1 MNSRNYVRRVDNR
14 VERVEQGSM
23 NFGHRPS
30 EKFTSTSMD
39 IPKGSSR
46 VDVSPVPSLRAH
58 AHAQSDEPLATTLST
73 LSPLPAWF
81 EPTPFPYQ
89 LEGAIRASEQN
100 HTLIADEPGLGK
112 TLQAL
117 ATAVMLGA
125 QRVLVIAPPVLLA
138 NWGREITRTHH
149 LEHIDSAELA
159 TITPSTKKVTAAA
172 LPAAGYIIVSDAM
185 LVSRRTL
192 PALLADW
199 APDLVI
205 IDEAH
210 RMKNPSAKRTRAAQ
224 QIAAAA
230 GKTIALT
237 GTPIIS
243 TPLDVLPLLDM
254 LGHLHWFPGGTRR
267 TFEARYTSPDRWN
280 NPRPVKR
287 MLPELHALLEAFV
300 WTRRTKSEVLKDLPA
315 KLRTTH
321 TVTPSH
327 DEYVAAH
334 KDLDAAV
341 SKYLAH
347 TPVIDME
354 QLNAWASENRRYVSQ
369 LRRATGLA
377 KIEPA
382 VEWIREHH
390 DGAPERPLIVW
401 GIHRAVLDGLA
412 EQLAPHMRVA
422 TIHGGTGH
430 AERDEIVQRFQAGD
444 IDVLIG
450 QIVAAGVGLTLTR
463 SSDVLFVETDWTP
476 AGIVQAEDRVH
487 RIGQTAHV
495 QITTL
500 IAERTLDAKI
510 HATLATSIQTLNHLT
525 PGSDHAVTDAAGG
538 ATVRDVLVGLVLD
551 RHITRLTNGAA
562 A

>member
-1 MNSRNYVRRVDNR
+1 MTRTPARTVTDSDRSVTAQNTN
-14 VERVEQGSM
+14 
-23 NFGHRPS
+23 GHCQNLA
-30 EKFTSTSMD
+30 FTSNDERQVTDSDRFSRDPSM
-39 IPKGSSR
+39 R
-46 VDVSPVPSLRAH
+46 TR
-58 AHAQSDEPLATTLST
+58 AHAQSDEHMDGHYRSLPL
-73 LSPLPAWF
+73 LPAWLT
-81 EPTPFPYQ
+81 PTPFPYQ
-89 LEGAIRASEQN
+89 ATGAIRAAHDG

-117 ATAVMLGA
+117 AAAVLLDA
-125 QRVLVIAPPVLLA
+125 QRIVVVAPPVLLA
-138 NWGREITRTHH
+138 NWGREITRTRH
-149 LEHIDSAELA
+149 LDHIDGAELL
-159 TITPSTKKVTAAA
+159 IVTPSTKKNPS
-172 LPAAGYIIVSDAM
+172 LPAAGYVVVSDAM

-192 PALLADW
+192 PQLLADW
-199 APDLVI
+199 APDVLV

-210 RMKNPSAKRTRAAQ
+210 RMKNPAAKRTRAAQ
-224 QIAAAA
+224 QLAAAA
-230 GKTIALT
+230 ARTIALT

-267 TFEARYTSPDRWN
+267 TFEARYTSPDRWG
-280 NPRPVKR
+280 NPRPIKR

-300 WTRRTKSEVLKDLPA
+300 WTRRTKADVLADLPA
-315 KLRTTH
+315 KMRTTH
-321 TVTPSH
+321 TITPSH
-327 DEYVAAH
+327 DAYLEAH
-334 KDLDAAV
+334 ADLDKAV
-341 SKYLAH
+341 AKFLDHNPS
-347 TPVIDME
+347 IDME

-377 KIEPA
+377 KIDPA
-382 VEWIREHH
+382 IDWIRDHH

-401 GIHRAVLDGLA
+401 GIHRDVLDGLSTA
-412 EQLAPHMRVA
+412 LAPHMRVA

-430 AERDEIVQRFQAGD
+430 AERDDIVQRFQAGD
-444 IDVLIG
+444 IDVLVA

-476 AGIVQAEDRVH
+476 AGVVQAEDRVH
-487 RIGQTAHV
+487 RIGQTAPV

-510 HATLATSIQTLNHLT
+510 HATLATSIQTLDHLT
-525 PGSDHAVTDAAGG
+525 PGSDHAVTDAPAA

>member
-1 MNSRNYVRRVDNR
+1 MNARNYVRRVDNR

-39 IPKGSSR
+39 MPKGSSR

-58 AHAQSDEPLATTLST
+58 THAQSDEPLGTTLST
-73 LSPLPAWF
+73 LPSWF

-89 LEGAIRASEQN
+89 LEGAIRAAEQN

-149 LEHIDSAELA
+149 LEHIDGAELA
-159 TITPSTKKVTAAA
+159 TITPSTKKVTATT
-172 LPAAGYIIVSDAM
+172 LPAAGYVVVSDAM

-199 APDLVI
+199 GPDLVI

-210 RMKNPSAKRTRAAQ
+210 RMKNPAAKRTRAAQ
-224 QIAAAA
+224 QIAATA
-230 GKTIALT
+230 GKTLALT

-321 TVTPSH
+321 TITPSH

-347 TPVIDME
+347 NPTIDME

-382 VEWIREHH
+382 IDWIREHH
-390 DGAPERPLIVW
+390 DGAPDRPLIVW

-412 EQLAPHMRVA
+412 EQLTPHMRVA

-525 PGSDHAVTDAAGG
+525 PGSDHAVTDAAGA

>member
-1 MNSRNYVRRVDNR
+1 MTRDLETVPDSARSVTEVSANGHCKKAGMTSDDGSTVPDSARFSRHAHMMRLRAPAHSD
-14 VERVEQGSM
+14 EQGT
-23 NFGHRPS
+23 RALPA
-30 EKFTSTSMD
+30 
-39 IPKGSSR
+39 
-46 VDVSPVPSLRAH
+46 LRA
-58 AHAQSDEPLATTLST
+58 
-73 LSPLPAWF
+73 LPAWF

-89 LEGAIRASEQN
+89 LAGAIQAAHHN

-117 ATAVMLGA
+117 ATAVMLDA
-125 QRVLVIAPPVLLA
+125 HRVLVVAPPVLLA
-138 NWGREITRTHH
+138 NWGREITRTRH
-149 LEHIDSAELA
+149 LDHIDGAEVEI
-159 TITPSTKKVTAAA
+159 ITPSTKKVTKDS
-172 LPAAGYIIVSDAM
+172 LPAAGYVVVSDAM

-192 PALLADW
+192 PQLLADW
-199 APDLVI
+199 APDILV

-224 QIAAAA
+224 TVAAAA

-267 TFEARYTSPDRWN
+267 SFEDRYTSPDRWG
-280 NPRPVKR
+280 NPRPVKKR
-287 MLPELHALLEAFV
+287 LPELHALLEAFV
-300 WTRRTKSEVLKDLPA
+300 WTRRTKAAVLTDLPA

-321 TVTPSH
+321 TITPTH

-334 KDLDAAV
+334 ADLDEAV
-341 SKYLAH
+341 TKFLDH
-347 TPVIDME
+347 NPDIDMD
-354 QLNAWASENRRYVSQ
+354 QLQAWASENRRYVSQ

-377 KIEPA
+377 KIDA
-382 VEWIREHH
+382 AIDWIRDHH
-390 DGAPERPLIVW
+390 DGAPDRPLIVW
-401 GIHRAVLDGLA
+401 GIHRDVLNGLTD
-412 EQLAPHMRVA
+412 QLGPHMRVA
-422 TIHGGTGH
+422 AIHGGTGH
-430 AERDEIVQRFQAGD
+430 TERDEIVQRFQAGQ
-444 IDVLIG
+444 IDVLVA

-476 AGIVQAEDRVH
+476 AGVVQAEDRVH
-487 RIGQTAHV
+487 RIGQTSSV

-500 IAERTLDAKI
+500 LAERTLDAKI
-510 HATLATSIQTLNHLT
+510 HATLHASIQTLDHLT
-525 PGSDHAVTDAAGG
+525 PGSDHGVTDAAEH

>member
-1 MNSRNYVRRVDNR
+1 MNARNYLRRVDTGSS
-14 VERVEQGSM
+14 RVEQGSM
-23 NFGHRPS
+23 IFEHRPS
-30 EKFTSTSMD
+30 ENCPVTSMD
-39 IPKGSSR
+39 MPTGSSR
-46 VDVSPVPSLRAH
+46 VDVSPVPPTRAH
-58 AHAQSDEPLATTLST
+58 AHAQRGEPLGTTLST
-73 LSPLPAWF
+73 LPPLPAWF

-89 LEGAIRASEQN
+89 LEGAIHAAHHN

-117 ATAVMLGA
+117 ATAVLLGA
-125 QRVLVIAPPVLLA
+125 HRIVVIAPPVLLA

-149 LEHIDSAELA
+149 LDHIDGAEL
-159 TITPSTKKVTAAA
+159 TIITPSTKKVTAAA
-172 LPAAGYIIVSDAM
+172 LPAAGYIVVSDAM

-192 PALLADW
+192 PQLLADW
-199 APDLVI
+199 APDVVI

-224 QIAAAA
+224 TVAAAA
-230 GKTIALT
+230 RKTIALT

-267 TFEARYTSPDRWN
+267 SFENRYTSPDRWGN
-280 NPRPVKR
+280 ARPVKKL
-287 MLPELHALLEAFV
+287 LPELHALLEAFV

-321 TVTPSH
+321 TITPGH

-334 KDLDAAV
+334 ADLDKAV
-341 SKYLAH
+341 TKFLDH
-347 TPVIDME
+347 NPDIDME
-354 QLNAWASENRRYVSQ
+354 LLHAWASENRRYVSQ

-377 KIEPA
+377 KIDAA

-390 DGAPERPLIVW
+390 DGAADRPLIVW
-401 GIHRAVLDGLA
+401 GIHRAVLDALTD
-412 EQLAPHMRVA
+412 QLTPHMRVA
-422 TIHGGTGH
+422 TIHGGTSH
-430 AERDEIVQRFQAGD
+430 TERDDIVQRFQAGHV
-444 IDVLIG
+444 DVLVA

-476 AGIVQAEDRVH
+476 AGVVQAEDRVH
-487 RIGQTAHV
+487 RIGQTSSV

-510 HATLATSIQTLNHLT
+510 HATLATSIKTLDHLT
-525 PGSDHAVTDAAGG
+525 PGSDHAVTDAPEA

-551 RHITRLTNGAA
+551 RHITRLTEGAA